1 MYNVFRTLQDD
12 FMIAL
17 RPAFLF
23 IHLIWLSFSL
33 ASCSTVEVRQG
44 PVVKAHHI
52 ILLPIESLHLQ
63 LQDSGQTLYPFLQK
77 ELAKK
82 RFNII
87 DQAAQQFGEASDHAL
102 AMSGAVYDPAIG
114 RFLPI
119 DRSVYIKA
127 LIDFYGQSH
136 DFDVIILP
144 ELLIRSANVSGD
156 VASWDG
162 VERKIELTKPVDKP
176 YRALP
181 TIGAVSVKLTAYS
194 RQGAVLLHS
203 YAGVALPYTIDYNTK
218 PAELQLKPVLFS
230 EKEQKQAAQLAVQP
244 IFQQVKYRAK

>member
-1 MYNVFRTLQDD
+1 MTLNAYNVFRTLQDD

-87 DQAAQQFGEASDHAL
+87 DQTTQQFGEASDYAL

-114 RFLPI
+114 RFYRLI
-119 DRSVYIKA
+119 AVFILKHWLIFMGKVMILMWLSCRSC
-127 LIDFYGQSH
+127 
-136 DFDVIILP
+136 
-144 ELLIRSANVSGD
+144 
-156 VASWDG
+156 
-162 VERKIELTKPVDKP
+162 
-176 YRALP
+176 
-181 TIGAVSVKLTAYS
+181 
-194 RQGAVLLHS
+194 
-203 YAGVALPYTIDYNTK
+203 
-218 PAELQLKPVLFS
+218 
-230 EKEQKQAAQLAVQP
+230 
-244 IFQQVKYRAK
+244 